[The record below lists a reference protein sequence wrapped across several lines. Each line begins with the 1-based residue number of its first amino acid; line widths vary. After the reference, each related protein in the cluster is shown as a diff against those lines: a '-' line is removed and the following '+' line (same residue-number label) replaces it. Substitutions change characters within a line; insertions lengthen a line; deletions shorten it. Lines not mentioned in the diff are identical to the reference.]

1 MQKKRQGFRLV
12 PVENHVKFE
21 KVKAGS
27 RKDKLNAAETKA
39 QKDK

>member
-1 MQKKRQGFRLV
+1 M

-21 KVKAGS
+21 KVKTGS

-39 QKDK
+39 AKDKQIAANLTEVL